1 MKIIVSNPFIK
12 DTKALP
18 VHVHKAIA
26 KVVEELKTATT
37 LFDVNSCSK
46 LQGTKDMYRIRFGDY
61 RMTLTLLITKDTVTL
76 LRVLPRGQVYK
87 KR

>member
-26 KVVEELKTATT
+26 KTVEELEAAKN
-37 LFDVNSCSK
+37 LFDISNCAK
-46 LQGTKDMYRIRFGDY
+46 LQGTKDMYRIRLGSY
-61 RMTLTLLITKDTVTL
+61 RMTLTLLITKDTVIL
-76 LRVLPRGQVYK
+76 LRILPRGQVYK
-87 KR
+87 KL